1 MKTVK
6 LQDLHKERGI
16 YIKVTEEE
24 SKLIQ
29 QQLFRD
35 GLHWYSNTN
44 STRDVQHTNQEVIGI
59 FCDGSLTYF
68 DHFTSSLT
76 QENIRD
82 LDYKEVV
89 VDFDVE
95 PTLELSYMETCLPD
109 YHAGHHL
116 PVVQVPVTCTTTFQ
130 ELKDMLSN
138 TYMCI
143 DHLEDVD
150 SDAYLQA
157 VTDYFD
163 LHKESIGSYDAIVP
177 MCVGIEPIPENL
189 QDNVDNVYMYFV
201 LDTEEE

>member
-35 GLHWYSNTN
+35 GLHWYYNIS
-44 STRDVQHTNQEVIGI
+44 SPRDVQHTDQEVIGI
-59 FCDGSLTYF
+59 FSDGSLTYF

-76 QENIRD
+76 QENIKD

-130 ELKDMLSN
+130 ELKDMLSD